1 LTVKNHSV
9 VLLSFVK
16 MKTTNDLTEKLDAKN
31 YLWFFSFYRQND
43 KMKSLNN
50 FKDKTWIKVLQTT
63 TKDTCSFREQIV
75 N

>member
-1 LTVKNHSV
+1 MIWRKNLTRKIIFG
-9 VLLSFVK
+9 SFHFIV
-16 MKTTNDLTEKLDAKN
+16 
-31 YLWFFSFYRQND
+31 